1 MPDTPTAAPPPTLTK
16 TQAARRDRVIRAAL
30 ELGAEG
36 GYDAVQMRDVASRAE
51 VALGTIYR
59 YFPSKDALL
68 LAVMVQWLGDL
79 EQRVTRHPP
88 SGDTTVERIMDVLT
102 RALRAM
108 DRDPRLTTAVIGA
121 MTAGDPASVGAI
133 NEVTRAM
140 ARIMQAAFPAD
151 VDPALEASASKAL
164 GHVWWSATISWAN
177 GMGDVDWVAGE
188 LREATGLIADRFD

>member
-1 MPDTPTAAPPPTLTK
+1 MTDSSAPVLTK
-16 TQAARRDRVIRAAL
+16 SQAARRDRVIRAAL

-36 GYDAVQMRDVASRAE
+36 GYDAVQMRDVATRAA

-88 SGDTTVERIMDVLT
+88 AGDTTVERIMDVLT

-108 DRDPRLTTAVIGA
+108 DRDPRLTAAVIGA
-121 MTAGDPASVGAI
+121 MTAGDPASVPAI

-140 ARIMQAAFPAD
+140 ARIMQSAFPDD
-151 VDPALEASASKAL
+151 VDPALEASAAKVL

-188 LREATGLIADRFD
+188 LREATELMAERFG

>member
-1 MPDTPTAAPPPTLTK
+1 MSDTSASPVLTK
-16 TQAARRDRVIRAAL
+16 SQAARRDRVIRAAL

-36 GYDAVQMRDVASRAE
+36 GYDAVQMRDVATRAE

-88 SGDTTVERIMDVLT
+88 AGATTVERIMDVLT

-108 DRDPRLTTAVIGA
+108 DRDPRLTAAVIGA

-140 ARIMQAAFPAD
+140 ARIMQSAFPAD
-151 VDPALEASASKAL
+151 VDPALEASAAKAL

-188 LREATGLIADRFD
+188 LREATELIADRFG